1 MEDLLMQHVL
11 VEDFLVQ
18 QMLEEDDLLMQQEVV
33 MLNNLLIQ
41 QLVLMKLLKQQHVG
55 QTEDQPGVFVLVGN
69 HGFYWLD
76 HWTLAPWIPAL
87 MTRKGAMVV
96 SSFWSSKLER
106 KVKPS
111 FSVVAF
117 YFKTGLVAR

>member
-41 QLVLMKLLKQQHVG
+41 QLVVMKLLKQQHVG
-55 QTEDQPGVFVLVGN
+55 QTEDQPGVFVLVGD
-69 HGFYWLD
+69 HGFYGLD
-76 HWTLAPWIPAL
+76 PCSVDTGDDDKEVGYVGEQLLFFQVGTQGEA
-87 MTRKGAMVV
+87 
-96 SSFWSSKLER
+96 KLFR
-106 KVKPS
+106 CCI
-111 FSVVAF
+111 
-117 YFKTGLVAR
+117 LH